1 MGIWGKMRT
10 LCRQDKK
17 ELKILAQDFGLLER
31 KDVKKIIETSQSYHE
46 GHRKLMEIYDKVY
59 M

>member
-1 MGIWGKMRT
+1 MGKMRT

-31 KDVKKIIETSQSYHE
+31 KDVKKIIETSQSYNE
-46 GHRKLMEIYDKVY
+46 GHQKLMEIYDKVY